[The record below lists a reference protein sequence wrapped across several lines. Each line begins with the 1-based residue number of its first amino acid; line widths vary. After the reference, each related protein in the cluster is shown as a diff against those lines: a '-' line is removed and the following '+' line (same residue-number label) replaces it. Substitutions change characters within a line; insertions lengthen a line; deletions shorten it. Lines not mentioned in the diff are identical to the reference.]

1 MDLLLVKILCV
12 LGLSV
17 VGLIS
22 YHTQKNV
29 IPQSGAYKT
38 VFEIMRAASII
49 WIALGLT
56 FLVAYLH
63 HYPL

>member
-1 MDLLLVKILCV
+1 MDLLLVKILYV
-12 LGLSV
+12 LGLGV
-17 VGLIS
+17 VGLIF

-29 IPQSGAYKT
+29 IPQSRAYKT

-63 HYPL
+63 RYPL